1 MFIFCI
7 TTHFPLCIK
16 SVWTS
21 PLSSLS
27 SLVHAFVGS
36 PKNTARFKNKKKT
49 KTISGEV
56 HRGFWICER
65 TLRDLEAIFWASS
78 SLFNLECE
86 NGACFL
92 CLEKNVQRYWW
103 MLLNEDLTSSVWR
116 RPVVRLPTDTEWW
129 WRRFLRDTW
138 VTGTWG
144 HRLKPAG
151 DANDF
156 YVRAPS
162 SWCRF
167 EEHRC
172 K

>member
-1 MFIFCI
+1 MCYYCVSMIMFIFCI

-116 RPVVRLPTDTEWW
+116 RPVVRLPKKWVASL
-129 WRRFLRDTW
+129 RFSLHPTY
-138 VTGTWG
+138 
-144 HRLKPAG
+144 
-151 DANDF
+151 F
-156 YVRAPS
+156 IS
-162 SWCRF
+162 SPYFDCIPV
-167 EEHRC
+167 C
-172 K
+172 